1 MCINWDCVRCKVSSV
16 FICMFEL
23 FWFLMWVG
31 GAVFTRQHPYRGMN
45 LSQIV
50 KAQVENVLPPEL
62 ALLKE
67 KDAVAFD
74 LVSRCLTNVE
84 SRITLA
90 GIFRHPYLLEEGVVK
105 SPDMA
110 REAEAVVP
118 FKPAFLLGHQ
128 SSGMLVPAAPTAPG
142 RGRCLKCY
150 FGSKTAEALC
160 VRVWMD
166 SVRTLDELKKMIE
179 TDFRE
184 QQSLFAD
191 NLSLRYRD
199 AENDLVAVTS
209 RTTIEEVLE
218 FAVHLELHPKA
229 KGTQQSNSS
238 LLGDL
243 LRN

>member
-1 MCINWDCVRCKVSSV
+1 MLLEVCLTLFFLTVIFFFFS
-16 FICMFEL
+16 FI
-23 FWFLMWVG
+23 VQ
-31 GAVFTRQHPYRGMN
+31 VFTRQHPYRGMN

-62 ALLKE
+62 GLLKE
-67 KDAVAFD
+67 KDPVAFD

-90 GIFRHPYLLEEGVVK
+90 GLLRHPFLLEEGMIK
-105 SPDMA
+105 SPDMT
-110 REAEAVVP
+110 REPEVVVP

-128 SSGMLVPAAPTAPG
+128 SSGALVLVPPVSAAAPG
-142 RGRCLKCY
+142 RGRCMKCY
-150 FGSKTAEALC
+150 FGGKTAEALC
-160 VRVWMD
+160 VRIWMD
-166 SVRTLDELKKMIE
+166 TVRTLDDLRKMIE

-199 AENDLVAVTS
+199 SENDLVVITS

-229 KGTQQSNSS
+229 SGSKQSSS